1 MSNEPKITAPTVSPT
16 EVYIDGKSY
25 TLKQLRRYVKFYN
38 EHQIE
43 RGQVCCP
50 LCGSYYD
57 DNDMFVCDEC
67 GELFNRD
74 ELCKEHDHGDMRV
87 CKECCDRCNEDKA
100 YWDAV
105 NLEIDRKRG
114 K

>member
-1 MSNEPKITAPTVSPT
+1 MCNEPKMSPT
-16 EVYIDGKSY
+16 EVFIDGKSY
-25 TLKQLRRYVKFYN
+25 TLKQLRRYIKFYN

-67 GELFNRD
+67 GTLLPTD
-74 ELCKEHDHGDMRV
+74 EQCKEHEHGDMTV
-87 CKECCDRCNEDKA
+87 CKECCVECSRQSA
-100 YWDAV
+100 YEDAV
-105 NLEIDRKRG
+105 NQKIDIARG